1 MGVTASLTTE
11 ERWNLKGDYFENC
24 NCEILCP
31 CIVRGGPAVPTEG
44 HCDVAFAFHIDE
56 GDYQG
61 VALDDLNFIVVAYTP
76 GIMGD
81 GDWTLANYI
90 DERADQFQRAALT
103 RILSGEIGGPS
114 ERWMRLTSNY
124 LGIRYCPIA
133 YSINGHERSVA
144 IPGIIDFNV
153 KGLVIGR
160 NAEAMRLENTGHPVS
175 PSLALAEGT
184 NSTYTDHG
192 MVWDNSGRNGHYAS
206 FQWSWPR

>member
-1 MGVTASLTTE
+1 MGGLPGISCPPWRGRYVLCGEQGQDGDDCQAFPSPLTGEGQDGGDSNLTTE

-56 GDYQG
+56 GDYRG

-103 RILSGEIGGPS
+103 RILSGEIGGPA

-124 LGIRYCPIA
+124 LGIQYCPIA
-133 YSINGHERSVA
+133 YTINGHERSVT

-153 KGLVIGR
+153 KGLVIGAQR
-160 NAEAMRLENTGHPVS
+160 
-175 PSLALAEGT
+175 
-184 NSTYTDHG
+184 
-192 MVWDNSGRNGHYAS
+192 
-206 FQWSWPR
+206 